1 MKSLDNAEVMS
12 YYTNANDGTGENNM
26 DTNTNPN
33 IVPPNALQKKDQ
45 MVKNYIRSIAEIDAA
60 IEPYREQRKELR
72 KEFVENG
79 WLSKD
84 EIKYA
89 MKAYALIKQQA
100 DFDEIERITVSK
112 GSDLPEGCLVAVLSN
127 MVNKITCD
135 GNTYLTVP
143 ESAIIGYFAGI

>member
-100 DFDEIERITVSK
+100 DFDEIER
-112 GSDLPEGCLVAVLSN
+112 
-127 MVNKITCD
+127 M
-135 GNTYLTVP
+135 
-143 ESAIIGYFAGI
+143 YFRMTSEQEQE